1 MSRPP
6 RAQRKELLARSR
18 QKLLDAA
25 ATEFMRE
32 GYVGANI
39 NRISMAAGF
48 AKGTIYNY
56 FPSKREL
63 MLALI
68 DEIGAAHVEF
78 ILKQVEPEDEPDQR
92 LVRFFSAGFAFVEQ
106 YPTQARVIINAV
118 YGPDPEFKQQVYQAY
133 DRLFMLIIEDIIG
146 AGIDRGDFRPMD
158 PNITAALVMT
168 IYLGGCSL
176 YRPDGTILLNP
187 DRVVSFILEGI
198 RRQESSVPS
207 EDYDATGVTY
217 QGWI

>member
-6 RAQRKELLARSR
+6 RAQRKELLTKTR

-25 ATEFMRE
+25 AVEFMRE

-39 NRISMAAGF
+39 NRISTAAGF

-68 DEIGAAHVEF
+68 DEIGTAHVDY
-78 ILKQVEPEDEPDQR
+78 ILEQVEPEDEPSQR

-106 YPTQARVIINAV
+106 HPTQTPVIINAV
-118 YGPDPEFKQQVYQAY
+118 YGPDPEFKQQVYQVY
-133 DRLFMLIIEDIIG
+133 DRLFALIIQDIIR
-146 AGIDRGDFRPMD
+146 AGIARGEFRPMD
-158 PNITAALVMT
+158 PDITAALVMT

-176 YRPDGTILLNP
+176 YKPNGTILLNP
-187 DRVVSFILEGI
+187 DQVVSFILEGI

-207 EDYDATGVTY
+207 EDYDATKAAN